1 MQHDYSNSASRDIGI
16 RDETKIIVFAISQQ
30 QKNAKRKFFSGFSR
44 KSKKSIFL
52 RNYFGRN
59 STWKLALNRHKK
71 E

>member
-1 MQHDYSNSASRDIGI
+1 MQHNCSNSDSRDIGI

-30 QKNAKRKFFSGFSR
+30 QKNTKRKFLSGFSR
-44 KSKKSIFL
+44 KAKNLDFL